1 MNHKGFTLIELM
13 IVVAIIGILAAVG
26 IPQYQNY
33 VARAQAAEGFSLAG
47 GLKTALAEYRD
58 INGAF
63 PDGTPDAHSAIG
75 IEDSDAITGKYV
87 TDVTVSNDGEGTI
100 TATFGPA
107 SQHTGKFLR
116 LKPTATDGAVYFDCT
131 TDIDE
136 SYRPSG
142 CEEGTGLDLTGAGG
156 DGTGLDLTGAG
167 GDGDGVDIAET
178 PDESDSCSGHDGC
191 KNKVWNGNYAIA
203 CQGPGDRVCQNA
215 ELTCGAGGCSVTTQG
230 PGHDMYADGTV
241 DARTG
246 TNFDLTCN
254 AVGDRDCKG
263 TEVLCPEGG
272 SCSITIKGT
281 GHDKFRDSEVDART
295 ATSFDLTCNAIG
307 DRTCHNTEIFCPEGA
322 GTTCTCSGCDSSVTM
337 HCPAGGAVC
346 TGGGATIVTP

>member
-1 MNHKGFTLIELM
+1 MKAKGFTLIELM
-13 IVVAIIGILAAVG
+13 IVVAIIGILAAVA

-47 GLKTALAEYRD
+47 GLKTALAEYHNT
-58 INGAF
+58 NGVF
-63 PDGTPDAHSAIG
+63 PTAPADAHTELG
-75 IEDSDAITGKYV
+75 IELAENIIGKYV

-100 TATFGPA
+100 TATFGSGNHA
-107 SQHTGKFLR
+107 GKFLR
-116 LKPTATDGAVYFDCT
+116 LTPTETDGAVYFDCT

-142 CEEGTGLDLTGAGG
+142 CEEGDG
-156 DGTGLDLTGAG
+156 DEDE
-167 GDGDGVDIAET
+167 DGDGGGVD

-191 KNKVWNGNYAIA
+191 KNKVWNGNYAIT
-203 CQGPGDRVCQNA
+203 CKGPGDRVCQNA

-230 PGHDMYADGTV
+230 FGHDMYADGTV

-254 AVGDRDCKG
+254 AGGDRDCKG

-281 GHDKFRDSEVDART
+281 GHDKFRDGEVDART
-295 ATSFDLTCNAIG
+295 GTSFDLTCNATG
-307 DRTCHNTEIFCPEGA
+307 HRTCHNTEIFCPEGA
-322 GTTCTCSGCDSSVTM
+322 GTTCTCSGCPSSVTM
-337 HCPAGGAVC
+337 HCPVGGAAC

>member
-1 MNHKGFTLIELM
+1 M
-13 IVVAIIGILAAVG
+13 
-26 IPQYQNY
+26 
-33 VARAQAAEGFSLAG
+33 
-47 GLKTALAEYRD
+47 
-58 INGAF
+58 
-63 PDGTPDAHSAIG
+63 
-75 IEDSDAITGKYV
+75 
-87 TDVTVSNDGEGTI
+87 TDVTVSNDGKGTI
-100 TATFGPA
+100 TATFG
-107 SQHTGKFLR
+107 SGNHEDKFLR
-116 LKPTATDGAVYFDCT
+116 LTPTATDGAVFFDCT

-142 CEEGTGLDLTGAGG
+142 CEEG
-156 DGTGLDLTGAG
+156 DGG
-167 GDGDGVDIAET
+167 GDGDGAGDGDGDGDKVWTD
-178 PDESDSCSGHDGC
+178 PDESYSCSNHDGC
-191 KNKVWNGNYAIA
+191 KNKVWNGNYAIT
-203 CQGPGDRVCQNA
+203 CKGPGDRVCQNA

-230 PGHDMYADGTV
+230 FGHDMHADGTV

-246 TNFDLTCN
+246 SNFDLTCN
-254 AVGDRDCKG
+254 AGGDRDCKG